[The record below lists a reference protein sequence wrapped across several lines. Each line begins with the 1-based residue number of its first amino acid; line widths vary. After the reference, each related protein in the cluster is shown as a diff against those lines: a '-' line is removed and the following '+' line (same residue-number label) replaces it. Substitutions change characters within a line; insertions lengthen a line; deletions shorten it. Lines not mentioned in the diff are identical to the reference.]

1 MKTGIKSGMASA
13 TNSTMALPLSSRNLA
28 IN

>member
-1 MKTGIKSGMASA
+1 MKSGMASA

>member
-1 MKTGIKSGMASA
+1 MNIGIKSGIARA

>member
-1 MKTGIKSGMASA
+1 MNIGIKSGIASA
-13 TNSTMALPLSSRNLA
+13 ANSTIALPLSSRNFE